1 MKHATRPSRVLSL
14 VTALALLAPPPAL
27 AAPAQDAKALA
38 AFESGFNEG
47 QAKFDRGEHLEAAR
61 TWIAAA
67 ANLKETNAHR
77 DNRTAVYE
85 YVVDAF
91 TRGLQGE
98 TQPEALREAAQAL
111 DAYCDGFTRAY
122 GTETPLS
129 PKIVAARDEFKQRLA
144 NAEAAA
150 AAAAAPVDPTPEG
163 PEDLPP
169 PPPPDETRGAGK
181 PWKGLAI
188 GGGVMIGLGVGA
200 AVVAGFGAAR
210 GKSLA
215 KEVDDP
221 ANMCVI
227 AMPSPSCQDLLDRG
241 KAANAMGVAGV
252 VLAPLLL
259 GAGVALL
266 AVGLKRR
273 SRANTAF
280 APALAPGFAGLSL
293 RGSF

>member
-14 VTALALLAPPPAL
+14 LTALALLAPPPAL

-38 AFESGFNEG
+38 AFEAGFTEG

-61 TWIAAA
+61 TWIEAA
-67 ANLKETNAHR
+67 ANLKETTANR
-77 DNRTAVYE
+77 DNRAAVYE

-98 TQPEALREAAQAL
+98 KRPEALREAAQAL
-111 DAYCDGFTRAY
+111 DAYCEGFTRAY

-144 NAEAAA
+144 EAEAATA
-150 AAAAAPVDPTPEG
+150 AEKPPVEDKVEG
-163 PEDLPP
+163 PEELPP
-169 PPPPDETRGAGK
+169 PPSDDLPEPK

-188 GGGVMIGLGVGA
+188 GGGVMLGLGVGA
-200 AVVAGFGAAR
+200 AVVAGVGAAR
-210 GKSLA
+210 VSSLE
-215 KEVDDP
+215 KQVDDP
-221 ANMCVI
+221 ANMCVL

-241 KAANAMGVAGV
+241 KSAQSMAIAGA
-252 VLAPLLL
+252 VLAPLLV
-259 GAGVALL
+259 GAGVGLL
-266 AVGLKRR
+266 VVGLKRR
-273 SRANTAF
+273 SSPKTAF
-280 APALAPGFAGLSL
+280 APALGPGFAGLSL